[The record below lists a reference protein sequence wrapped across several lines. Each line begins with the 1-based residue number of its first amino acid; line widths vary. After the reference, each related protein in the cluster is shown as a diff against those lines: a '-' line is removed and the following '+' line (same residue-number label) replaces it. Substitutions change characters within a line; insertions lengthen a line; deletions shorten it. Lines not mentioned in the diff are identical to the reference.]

1 MNNDTLTA
9 VDGLL
14 AGHATDTANHTG
26 CTAILCPEGFTPG
39 IAVPGFAPG
48 CRETELMR
56 PESLVDRVHGLVLAG
71 GSAFG
76 LAAADGVV
84 RFLRERGTGFVMPH
98 GIVPIVGGAVIY
110 DLDMNGRAGLL
121 PDAAM
126 GYAAAKAASAA
137 PVVQGSVGAGA
148 GARCGRLFFARGEK
162 ATQKCG
168 LGTAVERYDGILVAA
183 LTVVNALGNI
193 HDPRT
198 GAFLAGGRR
207 EDGTPFSEEEMRDSL
222 AGRDT
227 PPSNTVLTVV
237 ATNVPLDKVQTSRLA
252 RMAGTG
258 LARCLRPAHLTL
270 DGDIVFALSSRQP
283 LPDAAGS
290 WTENLLGALG
300 ADAVARA
307 VVAAAEAAAG
317 DEWEGGRM
325 K

>member
-1 MNNDTLTA
+1 MWTKK
-9 VDGLL
+9 
-14 AGHATDTANHTG
+14 
-26 CTAILCPEGFTPG
+26 PFW
-39 IAVPGFAPG
+39 PGFCAWRRPCLRPG
-48 CRETELMR
+48 AR
-56 PESLVDRVHGLVLAG
+56 
-71 GSAFG
+71 
-76 LAAADGVV
+76 LAAGMCAAVLVMTVQGCSFPSSGAEIPPLPVLTS
-84 RFLRERGTGFVMPH
+84 LRKLE
-98 GIVPIVGGAVIY
+98 
-110 DLDMNGRAGLL
+110 LNGRAGLL

-137 PVVQGSVGAGA
+137 PVAQGSVGAGA

-168 LGTAVERYDGILVAA
+168 LGSAVERYDGILVAA

-198 GAFLAGGRR
+198 GVFLAGGRR

-270 DGDIVFALSSRQP
+270 DGDIVFALSSRRP
-283 LPDAAGS
+283 LPAAAGP

-317 DEWEGGRM
+317 DEWEGGSLV
-325 K
+325 

>member
-1 MNNDTLTA
+1 MKNDTLTA
-9 VDGLL
+9 IDGLL
-14 AGHATDTANHTG
+14 AGHATDAANHTG

-84 RFLRERGTGFVMPH
+84 RFLREQGTGFVMPH

-126 GYAAAKAASAA
+126 GYAAAEAASTA
-137 PVVQGSVGAGA
+137 PVAQGSVGAGA

-168 LGTAVERYDGILVAA
+168 LGSAVERYDGILVAA

-198 GAFLAGGRR
+198 GAFLAGGAERTARR
-207 EDGTPFSEEEMRDSL
+207 FRKRKC
-222 AGRDT
+222 A
-227 PPSNTVLTVV
+227 TVL
-237 ATNVPLDKVQTSRLA
+237 PGGIRRLPI
-252 RMAGTG
+252 
-258 LARCLRPAHLTL
+258 RC
-270 DGDIVFALSSRQP
+270 
-283 LPDAAGS
+283 
-290 WTENLLGALG
+290 
-300 ADAVARA
+300 
-307 VVAAAEAAAG
+307 
-317 DEWEGGRM
+317 
-325 K
+325 